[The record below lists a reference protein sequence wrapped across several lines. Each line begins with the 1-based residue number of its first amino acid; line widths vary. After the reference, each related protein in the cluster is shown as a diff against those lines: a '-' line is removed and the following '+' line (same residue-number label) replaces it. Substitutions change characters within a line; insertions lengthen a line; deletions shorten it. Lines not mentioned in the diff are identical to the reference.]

1 MIAGSRAKGG
11 LSLYDASVPVYL
23 RGLRGLAGALEDASA
38 FAARSGLDPVEL
50 LRAPIVEGFL
60 AAGLQ
65 AEAACAHAD
74 RDLGRVLGVEPRSR
88 PAVEMTFAILSAL
101 TVDTIAAL
109 ERIDRGRLDRA
120 AATTLVEGTEAMTG
134 FDYILHHSIPHF
146 YFHLTAMNLI
156 LRHHGVEAGDPDFL
170 WAA

>member
-1 MIAGSRAKGG
+1 MT

-23 RGLRGLAGALEDASA
+23 RGLRGLSRALEDASA
-38 FAARSGLDPVEL
+38 FAARRGLDAAAL
-50 LRAPIVEGFL
+50 LKAPIVEGFL

-65 AEAACAHAD
+65 AEAACAHASG
-74 RDLGRVLGVEPRSR
+74 DLARVLGDRARAR
-88 PAVEMTFAILSAL
+88 PVGAMTFEILA
-101 TVDTIAAL
+101 VIAAETIAGL